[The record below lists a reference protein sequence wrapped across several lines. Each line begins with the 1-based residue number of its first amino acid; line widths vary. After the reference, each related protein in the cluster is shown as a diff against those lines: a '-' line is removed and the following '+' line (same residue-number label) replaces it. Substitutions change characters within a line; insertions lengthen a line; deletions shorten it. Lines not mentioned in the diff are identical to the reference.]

1 MLLLAEFRAEPK
13 PFPAFDRV
21 SRFNATD
28 PSRSTHRIRRAG
40 LKENDMTQDDKDTI
54 NNEIDTAD
62 AAKNPA
68 SDSNDELTEAE
79 LDQVAGGEKVQ
90 FGSSS

>member
-1 MLLLAEFRAEPK
+1 
-13 PFPAFDRV
+13 
-21 SRFNATD
+21 
-28 PSRSTHRIRRAG
+28 
-40 LKENDMTQDDKDTI
+40 MTQDDKDTI